1 MTWNLMIN
9 ARSCFFNTFA
19 FIFTQ
24 ISSSAS
30 NMPAGTLPIKQ
41 LIATDSFDSHFKI
54 FLSSC
59 RLATFKKKE
68 REAACQ

>member
-1 MTWNLMIN
+1 MIN
-9 ARSCFFNTFA
+9 ARSYFFNTFA

-24 ISSSAS
+24 ISCSAS

-54 FLSSC
+54 
-59 RLATFKKKE
+59 
-68 REAACQ
+68 